1 MEANRRDYTTVG
13 FGKEKEDLEVGV
25 EIQFK
30 IESSICCLVHSPVLK
45 KLKSQAVDT
54 RA

>member
-1 MEANRRDYTTVG
+1 MEANRRDYTAVG

-30 IESSICCLVHSPVLK
+30 IESSIY
-45 KLKSQAVDT
+45 AVSFT
-54 RA
+54 LLY